1 MRKVYCEVC
10 GNEIPRERA
19 ADGTLRDLPEMTA
32 TLTILR
38 GTSVEPLVIKLTE
51 DVCLACSESLAASIQ
66 AILPHRA

>member
-1 MRKVYCEVC
+1 MRKVICEVC

-19 ADGTLRDLPEMTA
+19 PDGTLRELPELSA
-32 TLTILR
+32 YLTINR
-38 GTSVEPLVIKLTE
+38 GATTEPLVVKLAE